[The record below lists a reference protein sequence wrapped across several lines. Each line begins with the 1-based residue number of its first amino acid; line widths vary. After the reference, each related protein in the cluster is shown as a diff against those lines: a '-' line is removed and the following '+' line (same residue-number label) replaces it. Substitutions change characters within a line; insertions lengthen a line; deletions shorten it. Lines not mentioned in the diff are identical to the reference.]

1 MKVNRV
7 RQNVLPL
14 ITAMIW
20 GTAFVAQSIGAE
32 YMGPFTFNAAR
43 AVIAFVFLLA
53 LCGLRAVYR
62 RWKGEKTASA
72 GARRDLVLGGA
83 ACGVAMSVASFF
95 QQKGLETT
103 TPGKA
108 GFITALYIVL
118 VPLAGLAL
126 GKKVPRALW
135 MGVALA
141 VAGLYCLCVPEE
153 LSGTG
158 GGPYVLACAFCFTAQ
173 ILIVDYFTNKVDGV
187 SLSCAQFLVM
197 TVLSAIGALTEVPPP
212 LELLPEYLGP
222 VLYVGVF
229 SSGVAYTLQI
239 LAQKDSNPAVVS
251 LLMSM
256 ESLFAAIAG
265 ALILGNRMTGREYL
279 GCALMLAAVVLAQLP
294 GQTKFRSASLPPRG
308 GENSTRSISPSSPR
322 KS

>member
-1 MKVNRV
+1 MKINRI

-14 ITAMIW
+14 VTAMIW
-20 GTAFVAQSIGAE
+20 GTAFVAQSVGAE
-32 YMGPFTFNAAR
+32 YMGPFTFNTAR
-43 AVIAFVFLLA
+43 AVIAFFFLLG
-53 LCGLRAVYR
+53 LCGLRALWR
-62 RWKGEKTASA
+62 RGRGEAPASA
-72 GARRDLVLGGA
+72 GSRRDLILGGLCCGA
-83 ACGVAMSVASFF
+83 ALSVASFF

-118 VPLAGLAL
+118 VPLAGLVL

-135 MGVALA
+135 LGVALA
-141 VAGLYCLCVPEE
+141 VGGLYCLCVSEE
-153 LSGTG
+153 LSVTG
-158 GGPYVLACAFCFTAQ
+158 GDLYVLACAFCFTAQ
-173 ILIVDYFTNKVDGV
+173 ILVVDHFTNKVDGV
-187 SLSCAQFLVM
+187 ALSCVQFLVM
-197 TVLSAIGALTEVPPP
+197 AVLSAAGALAETPPP
-212 LELLPEYLGP
+212 LELLPKYLGP

-256 ESLFAAIAG
+256 ESLFAAVAG
-265 ALILGNRMTGREYL
+265 ALILGTRMTGREYL

-294 GQTKFRSASLPPRG
+294 YPLGRKTAGGAFGDGQ
-308 GENSTRSISPSSPR
+308 EV
-322 KS
+322 

>member
-1 MKVNRV
+1 MKINRI

-14 ITAMIW
+14 VTAMIW
-20 GTAFVAQSIGAE
+20 GTAFVAQSVGAE
-32 YMGPFTFNAAR
+32 YMGPFTFNTAR
-43 AVIAFVFLLA
+43 AVIAFFFLLG
-53 LCGLRAVYR
+53 LCGLRALWR
-62 RWKGEKTASA
+62 RGRGESPA
-72 GARRDLVLGGA
+72 GSRRDLILGGLCCGA
-83 ACGVAMSVASFF
+83 ALSVASFF

-118 VPLAGLAL
+118 VPLAGLVL

-135 MGVALA
+135 LGVALA
-141 VAGLYCLCVPEE
+141 VGGLYCLCVSEE
-153 LSGTG
+153 LSVTG
-158 GGPYVLACAFCFTAQ
+158 GDLYVLACAFCFTAQ
-173 ILIVDYFTNKVDGV
+173 ILVVDHFTNKVDGV
-187 SLSCAQFLVM
+187 ALSCVQFLVM
-197 TVLSAIGALTEVPPP
+197 AVLSAAGALAETPPP
-212 LELLPEYLGP
+212 LELLPKYLGP

-256 ESLFAAIAG
+256 ESLFAAVAG
-265 ALILGNRMTGREYL
+265 ALILGTRMTGREYL

-294 GQTKFRSASLPPRG
+294 YPLGRKAVRSSEAFGDGQ
-308 GENSTRSISPSSPR
+308 EV
-322 KS
+322 

>member
-14 ITAMIW
+14 VTAMIW
-20 GTAFVAQSIGAE
+20 GTAFVAQSVGAE

-43 AVIAFVFLLA
+43 AVIAFFFLLG
-53 LCGLRAVYR
+53 LCGLRALWR
-62 RWKGEKTASA
+62 RGRGEGRVSY
-72 GARRDLVLGGA
+72 GSRRDLLVGGLV
-83 ACGVAMSVASFF
+83 CGTALSVASFF

-135 MGVALA
+135 LGVALA
-141 VAGLYCLCVPEE
+141 VAGLYCLCVTEE
-153 LSGTG
+153 LSVTG
-158 GGPYVLACAFCFTAQ
+158 GDLYVLVCAFCFTAQ
-173 ILIVDYFTNKVDGV
+173 ILAVDRFTNRVDGV
-187 SLSCAQFLVM
+187 ALSCVQFFVM
-197 TVLSAIGALTEVPPP
+197 TVLSAAGALTETPPS
-212 LELLPEYLGP
+212 LELLPLYLGP

-256 ESLFAAIAG
+256 ESLFAAVAG
-265 ALILGNRMTGREYL
+265 ALILGNRMSLREYL
-279 GCALMLAAVVLAQLP
+279 GCGLMLAAVILAQLP
-294 GQTKFRSASLPPRG
+294 FPLRRPAG
-308 GENSTRSISPSSPR
+308 SSRPCER
-322 KS
+322 NPL

>member
-1 MKVNRV
+1 MNVNRV

-14 ITAMIW
+14 VTAMIW
-20 GTAFVAQSIGAE
+20 GTAFVAQSVGAE
-32 YMGPFTFNAAR
+32 YMGPFTFNTAR
-43 AVIAFVFLLA
+43 AVIAFMFLLG
-53 LCGLRAVYR
+53 LCGLRALWR
-62 RWKGEKTASA
+62 RRRGETPAASS
-72 GARRDLVLGGA
+72 RRDLVLGGLC
-83 ACGVAMSVASFF
+83 CGTALSVASFF

-135 MGVALA
+135 LGVALA
-141 VAGLYCLCVPEE
+141 VAGLYCLCVTEE
-153 LSGTG
+153 LTITG
-158 GGPYVLACAFCFTAQ
+158 GDLYVLVCAFCFTAQ
-173 ILIVDYFTNKVDGV
+173 ILVVDYFTNKVDGV
-187 SLSCAQFLVM
+187 ALSCVQFLVM
-197 TVLSAIGALTEVPPP
+197 TVLSAAGALAEAPPP
-212 LELLPEYLGP
+212 LELLPKYLGP

-265 ALILGNRMTGREYL
+265 ALILGSRMTGREYL

-294 GQTKFRSASLPPRG
+294 YPLGRKTAGTAFGDGQ
-308 GENSTRSISPSSPR
+308 EV
-322 KS
+322 

>member
-1 MKVNRV
+1 MNGNRV

-20 GTAFVAQSIGAE
+20 GTAFVAQSVGAE
-32 YMGPFTFNAAR
+32 YMGPFTFNTAR
-43 AVIAFVFLLA
+43 AVIAFVFLLG
-53 LCGLRAVYR
+53 LCGLQGAYR
-62 RWKGEKTASA
+62 RRRGEGSA
-72 GARRDLVLGGA
+72 PAGTRRDLILGGLY
-83 ACGVAMSVASFF
+83 CGTAISVASFF

-118 VPLAGLAL
+118 VPLTGLAL

-135 MGVALA
+135 LGVALA
-141 VAGLYCLCVPEE
+141 VGGLYCLCVTEE
-153 LSGTG
+153 MTITG
-158 GGPYVLACAFCFTAQ
+158 GDLYVLICAFCFTAQ
-173 ILIVDYFTNKVDGV
+173 ILLVDHFTNRVDGV
-187 SLSCAQFLVM
+187 ALSCAQFLVM
-197 TVLSAIGALTEVPPP
+197 TVLSAAGALTETPPP
-212 LELLPEYLGP
+212 LELLGEYLWP

-239 LAQKDSNPAVVS
+239 LAQKGSNPAVVS

-256 ESLFAAIAG
+256 ESLFAAVAG

-294 GQTKFRSASLPPRG
+294 YPLGRKTAGKAFGDGQ
-308 GENSTRSISPSSPR
+308 EV
-322 KS
+322 

>member
-14 ITAMIW
+14 VTAMIW
-20 GTAFVAQSIGAE
+20 GTAFVAQSVGAE
-32 YMGPFTFNAAR
+32 YMGPFTFNTAR
-43 AVIAFVFLLA
+43 AVIAFVFLLG
-53 LCGLRAVYR
+53 LCGLRAAWR
-62 RWKGEKTASA
+62 RSRGETPAPA
-72 GARRDLVLGGA
+72 GSRRDLILGGLC
-83 ACGVAMSVASFF
+83 CGVALSVASFF

-135 MGVALA
+135 LGVALA
-141 VAGLYCLCVPEE
+141 VGGLYCLCVTEE
-153 LSGTG
+153 LSITG
-158 GGPYVLACAFCFTAQ
+158 GDFYVLVCAFCFTVQ
-173 ILIVDYFTNKVDGV
+173 ILAVDHFTNKVDGV
-187 SLSCAQFLVM
+187 ALSCAQFSVM
-197 TVLSAIGALTEVPPP
+197 TLFSAAGALTETLPP
-212 LELLPEYLGP
+212 LGLLPQCLGP

-265 ALILGNRMTGREYL
+265 AIILGNRMTGREYL
-279 GCALMLAAVVLAQLP
+279 GCGLMLAAVVLAQLP
-294 GQTKFRSASLPPRG
+294 YPIRGKAAGTAFADGQ
-308 GENSTRSISPSSPR
+308 EV
-322 KS
+322 

>member
-14 ITAMIW
+14 VTAMIW
-20 GTAFVAQSIGAE
+20 GTAFVAQSVGAE
-32 YMGPFTFNAAR
+32 YMGPFTFNTAR
-43 AVIAFVFLLA
+43 AVIAFFFLLG
-53 LCGLRAVYR
+53 LCGLRALWR
-62 RWKGEKTASA
+62 RSRGEVPASA
-72 GARRDLVLGGA
+72 GSRRDLILGGLCCGA
-83 ACGVAMSVASFF
+83 ALSVASFF

-118 VPLAGLAL
+118 VPLAGL
-126 GKKVPRALW
+126 
-135 MGVALA
+135 
-141 VAGLYCLCVPEE
+141 YCLCVTEE
-153 LSGTG
+153 LTITG
-158 GGPYVLACAFCFTAQ
+158 GDLYVLVCAFCFTAQ
-173 ILIVDYFTNKVDGV
+173 ILVVDYFTNKVDGV
-187 SLSCAQFLVM
+187 ALSCVQFLVM
-197 TVLSAIGALTEVPPP
+197 TVLSAAGALAEAPPP
-212 LELLPEYLGP
+212 LELLPKYLGP

-256 ESLFAAIAG
+256 ESLFAAVAG
-265 ALILGNRMTGREYL
+265 AIILGSRMTGREYL

-294 GQTKFRSASLPPRG
+294 YPLGRKTEGFGDGQ
-308 GENSTRSISPSSPR
+308 EV
-322 KS
+322 

>member
-1 MKVNRV
+1 MNVNRV

-14 ITAMIW
+14 VTAMIW
-20 GTAFVAQSIGAE
+20 GTAFVAQSVGAE
-32 YMGPFTFNAAR
+32 YMGPFTFNTAR
-43 AVIAFVFLLA
+43 AVIAFMFLLG
-53 LCGLRAVYR
+53 LCGLRALWR
-62 RWKGEKTASA
+62 RRRGETPAASS
-72 GARRDLVLGGA
+72 RRDLVLGGLC
-83 ACGVAMSVASFF
+83 CGTALSVASFF

-135 MGVALA
+135 LGVALA
-141 VAGLYCLCVPEE
+141 VAGLYCLCVTEE
-153 LSGTG
+153 LRVTG
-158 GGPYVLACAFCFTAQ
+158 GDLYVLVCAFCFTAQ
-173 ILIVDYFTNKVDGV
+173 ILVVDHFTNRVDGV
-187 SLSCAQFLVM
+187 ALSCVQFLVM
-197 TVLSAIGALTEVPPP
+197 TVLSAAGALTEALPP
-212 LELLPEYLGP
+212 LELLPKYLGP

-294 GQTKFRSASLPPRG
+294 YPLGRKTEGFGDGQ
-308 GENSTRSISPSSPR
+308 EV
-322 KS
+322 

>member
-1 MKVNRV
+1 MKINRI

-14 ITAMIW
+14 VTAMIW
-20 GTAFVAQSIGAE
+20 GTAFVAQSVGAE
-32 YMGPFTFNAAR
+32 YMGPFTFNTAR
-43 AVIAFVFLLA
+43 AVIAFFFLLG
-53 LCGLRAVYR
+53 LCGLRALWR
-62 RWKGEKTASA
+62 RGRGEAPA
-72 GARRDLVLGGA
+72 GSRRDLILGGLCCGA
-83 ACGVAMSVASFF
+83 ALSVASFF

-118 VPLAGLAL
+118 VPLAGLVL

-135 MGVALA
+135 LGVALA
-141 VAGLYCLCVPEE
+141 AGGLYCLCVSEE
-153 LSGTG
+153 LSVTG
-158 GGPYVLACAFCFTAQ
+158 GDLYVLACAFCFTAQ
-173 ILIVDYFTNKVDGV
+173 ILVVDHFTNKVDGV
-187 SLSCAQFLVM
+187 ALSCVQFLVM
-197 TVLSAIGALTEVPPP
+197 AVLSAAGALAETPPP
-212 LELLPEYLGP
+212 LELLPKYLGP

-256 ESLFAAIAG
+256 ESLFAAVAG
-265 ALILGNRMTGREYL
+265 ALILGTRMTGREYL

-294 GQTKFRSASLPPRG
+294 RPLGRKTAEGTFGNGQ
-308 GENSTRSISPSSPR
+308 EV
-322 KS
+322 

>member
-1 MKVNRV
+1 MNVNRV

-14 ITAMIW
+14 VTAMIW
-20 GTAFVAQSIGAE
+20 GTAFVAQSVGAE
-32 YMGPFTFNAAR
+32 YMGPFTFNTAR
-43 AVIAFVFLLA
+43 AVIAFMFLLG
-53 LCGLRAVYR
+53 LCGLRALWR
-62 RWKGEKTASA
+62 RRRGETPAASS
-72 GARRDLVLGGA
+72 RRDLVLGGLC
-83 ACGVAMSVASFF
+83 CGTALSVASFF

-135 MGVALA
+135 LGVALA
-141 VAGLYCLCVPEE
+141 VAGLYCLCVTEE
-153 LSGTG
+153 LRVTG
-158 GGPYVLACAFCFTAQ
+158 GDLYVLVCAFCFTAQ
-173 ILIVDYFTNKVDGV
+173 ILVVDHFTNRVDGV
-187 SLSCAQFLVM
+187 ALSCVQFLVM
-197 TVLSAIGALTEVPPP
+197 TVLSAAGALTEALPP
-212 LELLPEYLGP
+212 LELLPKYLGP

-294 GQTKFRSASLPPRG
+294 RPLGRKTAEGTFGNGQG
-308 GENSTRSISPSSPR
+308 V
-322 KS
+322 

>member
-1 MKVNRV
+1 
-7 RQNVLPL
+7 
-14 ITAMIW
+14 MIW
-20 GTAFVAQSIGAE
+20 GTAFVAQSVGAE

-43 AVIAFVFLLA
+43 AVIAFVFLLS
-53 LCGLRAVYR
+53 LCGLRSAYR
-62 RWKGEKTASA
+62 RRKGETSPA
-72 GARRDLVLGGA
+72 GSRRDLLLGGLV
-83 ACGVAMSVASFF
+83 CGTALSVASFF

-135 MGVALA
+135 LGVALA
-141 VAGLYCLCVPEE
+141 VAGLYCLCVTEE
-153 LSGTG
+153 LSVTG
-158 GGPYVLACAFCFTAQ
+158 GDLYVLVCAFCFTAQ
-173 ILIVDYFTNKVDGV
+173 ILAVDHFTNRVDGV
-187 SLSCAQFLVM
+187 SLSCVQFLVM
-197 TVLSAIGALTEVPPP
+197 TILSAAGALTETPPS
-212 LELLPEYLGP
+212 LELLPQYLGP

-256 ESLFAAIAG
+256 ESLFAAVAG
-265 ALILGNRMTGREYL
+265 ALILGNRMSVREYL
-279 GCALMLAAVVLAQLP
+279 GCGLMLAAVILAQIPYPLR
-294 GQTKFRSASLPPRG
+294 RSAG
-308 GENSTRSISPSSPR
+308 SSRPCGQDPL
-322 KS
+322 

>member
-14 ITAMIW
+14 VTAMIW
-20 GTAFVAQSIGAE
+20 GTAFVAQSVAAE
-32 YMGPFTFNAAR
+32 YMGPFTFNTAR
-43 AVIAFVFLLA
+43 AVIAFFFLLG
-53 LCGLRAVYR
+53 LCGLRALWR
-62 RWKGEKTASA
+62 RGRGEASVSY
-72 GARRDLVLGGA
+72 GSRRDLLLGGLC
-83 ACGVAMSVASFF
+83 CGMAMSVASFF

-118 VPLAGLAL
+118 VPLAGLVL

-135 MGVALA
+135 LGVALA
-141 VAGLYCLCVPEE
+141 VGGLYCLCVTEE
-153 LSGTG
+153 LSITSGDL
-158 GGPYVLACAFCFTAQ
+158 YVLVCAFCFTAQ
-173 ILIVDYFTNKVDGV
+173 ILAVDHFTNKVDGV
-187 SLSCAQFLVM
+187 ALSCAQFLVM
-197 TVLSAIGALTEVPPP
+197 TAVSAAGALTEALPP
-212 LELLPEYLGP
+212 LELLGEYLGP

-265 ALILGNRMTGREYL
+265 AVILGNRMTGREYL

-294 GQTKFRSASLPPRG
+294 YPLGRKAVQAGEAFGDGQEG
-308 GENSTRSISPSSPR
+308 
-322 KS
+322 

>member
-14 ITAMIW
+14 VTAMIW
-20 GTAFVAQSIGAE
+20 GTAFVAQSVAAE
-32 YMGPFTFNAAR
+32 YMGPFTFNTAR
-43 AVIAFVFLLA
+43 AVIAFFFLLG
-53 LCGLRAVYR
+53 LCGLRALWR
-62 RWKGEKTASA
+62 RGRGEVPVSY
-72 GARRDLVLGGA
+72 GSHRDLLLGGLC
-83 ACGVAMSVASFF
+83 CGVAMSVASFF

-118 VPLAGLAL
+118 VPLAGLLL
-126 GKKVPRALW
+126 GKKAPRAVWL
-135 MGVALA
+135 GVVLA
-141 VAGLYCLCVPEE
+141 VAGLYCLCVNEE
-153 LSGTG
+153 FSVTG
-158 GGPYVLACAFCFTAQ
+158 GDLYVLACAFCFAVQ
-173 ILIVDYFTNKVDGV
+173 IMAVDHFTDRVDGV
-187 SLSCAQFLVM
+187 ALSCAQFLVM
-197 TVLSAIGALTEVPPP
+197 TAICTLGALTETPPS
-212 LELLPEYLGP
+212 LALLGRWLGP

-265 ALILGNRMTGREYL
+265 AVILGTRMTGREYL
-279 GCALMLAAVVLAQLP
+279 GCVLMLAAVVLAQLP
-294 GQTKFRSASLPPRG
+294 CPLGRKETRAGEAFGDGQKV
-308 GENSTRSISPSSPR
+308 
-322 KS
+322 

>member
-14 ITAMIW
+14 VTAMIW
-20 GTAFVAQSIGAE
+20 GTAFVAQSVGAE
-32 YMGPFTFNAAR
+32 YMGPFTFNTAR
-43 AVIAFVFLLA
+43 AVIAFFFLLG
-53 LCGLRAVYR
+53 LCGLRALWR
-62 RWKGEKTASA
+62 RGRGETTPTAGS
-72 GARRDLVLGGA
+72 RRDLMLWGQSCCA
-83 ACGVAMSVASFF
+83 ARSVASFF

-135 MGVALA
+135 LGVALA
-141 VAGLYCLCVPEE
+141 VAGLYCLCVTEE
-153 LSGTG
+153 LTITG
-158 GGPYVLACAFCFTAQ
+158 GDLYVLVCAFCFTAQ
-173 ILIVDYFTNKVDGV
+173 ILVVDYFTNKVDGV
-187 SLSCAQFLVM
+187 ALSCAQFLVM
-197 TVLSAIGALTEVPPP
+197 TALSAAGALTEAPPL
-212 LELLPEYLGP
+212 LELLPKYLGP

-256 ESLFAAIAG
+256 ESLFAAVAG
-265 ALILGNRMTGREYL
+265 AIILGSRMTGREYL

-294 GQTKFRSASLPPRG
+294 YPLGRKTEGFGDGQ
-308 GENSTRSISPSSPR
+308 EV
-322 KS
+322 

>member
-1 MKVNRV
+1 MNVNRV

-14 ITAMIW
+14 VTAMIW
-20 GTAFVAQSIGAE
+20 GTAFVAQSVGAE
-32 YMGPFTFNAAR
+32 YMGPFTFNTAR
-43 AVIAFVFLLA
+43 AVIAFMFLLG
-53 LCGLRAVYR
+53 LCGLRALWR
-62 RWKGEKTASA
+62 RRRGETPAASS
-72 GARRDLVLGGA
+72 RRDLVLGGLC
-83 ACGVAMSVASFF
+83 CGTALSVASFF

-135 MGVALA
+135 LGVALA
-141 VAGLYCLCVPEE
+141 VAGLYCLCVTEE
-153 LSGTG
+153 LRVTG
-158 GGPYVLACAFCFTAQ
+158 GDLYVLVCAFCFTAQ
-173 ILIVDYFTNKVDGV
+173 ILVVDHFTNRVDGV
-187 SLSCAQFLVM
+187 ALSCVQFLVM
-197 TVLSAIGALTEVPPP
+197 TVLSAAGALTEALPP
-212 LELLPEYLGP
+212 LELLPKYLGP

-279 GCALMLAAVVLAQLP
+279 GCGLMLVAVVLAQLP
-294 GQTKFRSASLPPRG
+294 
-308 GENSTRSISPSSPR
+308 SSPR
-322 KS
+322 KRNEAAKT